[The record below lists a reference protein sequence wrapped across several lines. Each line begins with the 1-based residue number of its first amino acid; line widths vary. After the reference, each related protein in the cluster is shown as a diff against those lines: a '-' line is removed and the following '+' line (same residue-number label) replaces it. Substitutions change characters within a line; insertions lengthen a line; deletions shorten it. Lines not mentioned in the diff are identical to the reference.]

1 MNTRPLCLSKIKVE
15 NRDGNSP
22 TGNACSEKAVI
33 EQSAESFGR
42 PPAIA
47 FNIHFFAGS
56 VFGKATDQAILM
68 EKIFFIHHFLIAF
81 AGMGLVA
88 SACLTN

>member
-1 MNTRPLCLSKIKVE
+1 MGTLGLE
-15 NRDGNSP
+15 
-22 TGNACSEKAVI
+22 NACSEKAVI

-56 VFGKATDQAILM
+56 VFGKAISHAILM
-68 EKIFFIHHFLIAF
+68 KNIFYSSFSNCFCGDGPGFLSVIDE
-81 AGMGLVA
+81 
-88 SACLTN
+88 LTSTQKRCPR